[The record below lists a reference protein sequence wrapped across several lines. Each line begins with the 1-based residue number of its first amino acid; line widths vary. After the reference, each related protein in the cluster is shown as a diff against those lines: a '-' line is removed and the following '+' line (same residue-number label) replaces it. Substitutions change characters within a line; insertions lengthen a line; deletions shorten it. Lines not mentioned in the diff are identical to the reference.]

1 MKSFRILA
9 GFMVVFLVAFL
20 SLSAAADTKDDDDSG
35 RKKGKK
41 LPKHARVLQKQIK
54 ANTAA
59 IENIE
64 LTPGPKGAPGT
75 PGADGAKGADG
86 QDGAD
91 GAAQQVLKETKEIL
105 ELQVRQAQKVA
116 QSRVLRVILGR
127 VE

>member
-1 MKSFRILA
+1 MKNFRIMA

-20 SLSAAADTKDDDDSG
+20 SLSAAADAK
-35 RKKGKK
+35 KK